1 MKREEEEYK
10 AIIRR
15 ACRSGSASFET
26 GYGYLPGLGLALA
39 VERNLMIVR
48 GFQYERFEL
57 EGWRS
62 EGRRTGPE
70 GGEVTGVAR
79 EGSACEERREAV
91 AWGIGFVVQGEGFV
105 C

>member
-1 MKREEEEYK
+1 
-10 AIIRR
+10 
-15 ACRSGSASFET
+15 
-26 GYGYLPGLGLALA
+26 
-39 VERNLMIVR
+39 MIVR

-79 EGSACEERREAV
+79 EGSACKERREAD
-91 AWGIGFVVQGEGFV
+91 AWSIGFVIQGEGFV